1 MLQEQTVEPGTLS
14 LLIRLMQ
21 IPELNNFLLIGG
33 TAISLYYGHRRSDDL
48 DLFSPVQFDN
58 GIIID
63 LLEKNFPDFTYRDR
77 NNPVGIFGFIGEVKV
92 DFVQQ
97 YNHPLIDKPVLDTAS
112 NIRLIG
118 KHDLIAMKVNAIMKR
133 ALKKDFWDIEEL
145 LNDYSVD
152 DFIRFYKQKYPSQ
165 LLMIAVPQAMTYF
178 DEAEES
184 EDPVSLNRQTWES
197 VKKNI
202 QKKVSDYLK

>member
-1 MLQEQTVEPGTLS
+1 MLQEQAVEPGSLS

-21 IPELNNFLLIGG
+21 MPELNNFLLAGR

-48 DLFSPVQFDN
+48 DLFSPVPFDN

-63 LLEKNFPDFTYRDR
+63 VLEKNFSDFTYRDR
-77 NNPVGIFGFIGEVKV
+77 NDPVGILGFIGEIKV

-97 YNHPLIDKPVLDTAS
+97 YNHPLIDKPVVDTAN

-118 KHDLIAMKVNAIMKR
+118 KHDLVAMKVNAIMKR
-133 ALKKDFWDIEEL
+133 AVKKDFWDIAEL

-165 LLMIAVPQAMTYF
+165 ILMISVPQAMIYF

-184 EDPVSLNRQTWES
+184 EDPVSLKGQTWES

>member
-21 IPELNNFLLIGG
+21 MPELNNFLLVGG
-33 TAISLYYGHRRSDDL
+33 TAISLYYGHRKSDDL

-58 GIIID
+58 RKIID
-63 LLEKNFPDFTYRDR
+63 VLEKNFSDFTYRDR
-77 NNPVGIFGFIGEVKV
+77 NDAVGIFGFMGEVKV

-97 YNHPLIDKPVLDTAS
+97 YHHPLIDKPILDPA
-112 NIRLIG
+112 NNLRLIG

-133 ALKKDFWDIEEL
+133 AVKKDFWDIAEL
-145 LNDYSVD
+145 LNYYSVD
-152 DFIRFYKQKYPSQ
+152 DFIRFYQQKYPSQ
-165 LLMIAVPQAMTYF
+165 VLMISVPQAMVYF
-178 DEAEES
+178 EEAEQS
-184 EDPVSLNRQTWES
+184 EDPISLKGQTWKS

>member
-21 IPELNNFLLIGG
+21 LPELNNFLLVDG
-33 TAISLYYGHRRSDDL
+33 TAISLYYGHRISDDL
-48 DLFSPVQFDN
+48 DLFSPIKFDN
-58 GIIID
+58 EIIID
-63 LLEKNFPDFTYRDR
+63 VQEKNFSNFTYRDR
-77 NNPVGIFGFIGEVKV
+77 NNPIGIFGFIGEVKV

-97 YNHPLIDKPVLDTAS
+97 YNHPLIDKPILDTTK
-112 NIRLIG
+112 IRLISQ
-118 KHDLIAMKVNAIMKR
+118 HDLIAMKVNAIMKR
-133 ALKKDFWDIEEL
+133 AVKKDFWDIAEL
-145 LNDYSVD
+145 LNYYSVD
-152 DFIRFYKQKYPSQ
+152 EFIRFYKQKYPSQ
-165 LLMIAVPQAMTYF
+165 VLIISVPQAMIYF

-184 EDPVSLNRQTWES
+184 EDPISLKGQTWKS

>member
-1 MLQEQTVEPGTLS
+1 MLQEQTVEPGTLR

-21 IPELNNFLLIGG
+21 IPELDNFLLVGG
-33 TAISLYYGHRRSDDL
+33 TAISLYYGHRKSDDL

-58 GIIID
+58 EIVID
-63 LLEKNFPDFTYRDR
+63 VLEKNFSDFTYRDR
-77 NNPVGIFGFIGEVKV
+77 NDPVGIFGFIGQIKV

-97 YNHPLIDKPVLDTAS
+97 YNHPLIDKPILDAN
-112 NIRLIG
+112 NIRLIN

-133 ALKKDFWDIEEL
+133 ALKKDFWDIAEL
-145 LNDYSVD
+145 LHYYSVD

-165 LLMIAVPQAMTYF
+165 ILMIAVPQAMIYF

-184 EDPVSLNRQTWES
+184 EDPISLKGQTWES
-197 VKKNI
+197 VKKDI
-202 QKKVSDYLK
+202 QKKVRDYLK